1 MIANLGE
8 KGNYESLVIE
18 KAMGNHSFSRNCIYS
33 KIIKEKEPEVGS
45 HTHTHNS
52 IFLTLSASYKF
63 RAAGAPWPWLVTS
76 LGQS

>member
-45 HTHTHNS
+45 HTHNS